1 MIPQLAVV
9 AVACTPGV
17 ESVTVTVK
25 ENGPA
30 VVGVP
35 LITPVVVF
43 RVRPAGSDP
52 EANAKVYGPVPPVT
66 VIEEL

>member
-17 ESVTVTVK
+17 ESVTWTVN

-35 LITPVVVF
+35 LITPVAESSVSPF
-43 RVRPAGSDP
+43 GSEPD
-52 EANAKVYGPVPPVT
+52 ANVNV
-66 VIEEL
+66 